1 MCALYLRLTLEL
13 KYTNIILPLCSVHS
27 IINSCFTAL
36 CNVVGWGGGVIIGQK
51 QEVNHGRILVWTNEA
66 FTQR

>member
-27 IINSCFTAL
+27 IINSCFTVL
-36 CNVVGWGGGVIIGQK
+36 CNVVGWGGVGVDYRTETGSKSGQNSCLDK
-51 QEVNHGRILVWTNEA
+51 
-66 FTQR
+66 